1 MDSPQRL
8 VAALAFGWLV
18 VPTPAQVTLDPKD
31 NSEAPDSPFGS
42 EDPKAEQDAPPVVV
56 KGTRLDQG
64 YIGPSAAV
72 GTRTKTSV
80 LDTPASVHSVPE
92 QVFSDQGVW
101 RLKDV
106 YRNVSGVEPFK
117 TEGFAV
123 TFESAYVRGFAQNPY
138 INGTRTFG
146 LGPVDLQGLESVE
159 VLKGPASVLYGA
171 LEPGGILNLV
181 PKTPSFTPSYGGSLQ
196 LGSYDYYR
204 GTFDV
209 TGPLGDGQ
217 NSAFRLN
224 GAYQNSDSFRD
235 TLHDESVF
243 LAPSF
248 TWNLSDDTTATAW
261 MWYQHQDRPVDDGV
275 AFSSTGQP
283 VAPIETFLGDPNHNT
298 QAIDE
303 LFAGVSLTSEL
314 SEGMSYRQELQYSLF
329 DSEMDAVRRFG
340 ATSATDT
347 VQPFYDAS
355 KFDQWSGN
363 ARSELL
369 FDLETASVHHD
380 IATGLQA
387 YYSDY
392 TFRRR
397 RDTTSVPEIDIVNPN
412 FPNLTYTI
420 NNTGRSDQEL
430 TFFGLYAQD
439 HMRMMDDRL
448 HLLVGARGD
457 QVRQDNNPGTQDDS
471 ALTWNGGLLYEA
483 SPWLSPYV
491 SVSTSFD
498 PTSPSAMTANNTA
511 LDPERGIQ
519 YEAGAKLSLLDDQF
533 FVTTSVYEIT
543 KEDVAISD
551 PDNPGF
557 SVNGG
562 EFRSLGFE
570 LDIAGQVTP
579 DVSLIGSYAYTDT
592 EVVRSSSLPE
602 GASFRGIPK
611 NSASLWLSYD
621 GLKKSAQEGLTLGA
635 GVFTASKKAGDDAN
649 TFDLPSYVRFDAGA
663 WYDLIRGDGTNARFY
678 LNVLNLTDEEYYES
692 SFNVARV
699 QPGDPLTVLFGVS
712 LSL

>member
-1 MDSPQRL
+1 MRL
-8 VAALAFGWLV
+8 TRLFFAALATGWLAA
-18 VPTPAQVTLDPKD
+18 PSPAQETSEPTGHPQDPD
-31 NSEAPDSPFGS
+31 PEA
-42 EDPKAEQDAPPVVV
+42 AEQDPEAEQVAPPVVV
-56 KGTRLDQG
+56 TGRRLDQG
-64 YIGPSAAV
+64 YLGQSAAV
-72 GTRTKTSV
+72 GTRTETPI
-80 LDTPASVHSVPE
+80 LETPASVHSIPE
-92 QVFSDQGVW
+92 QVFLDQGVW

-117 TEGFAV
+117 TEGFAL

-138 INGTRTFG
+138 INGSRTFG
-146 LGPVDLQGLESVE
+146 LGPIDLHGLERVE
-159 VLKGPASVLYGA
+159 VLKGPASLLYGA

-181 PKTPSFTPSYGGSLQ
+181 PKTPSFTPSYTGSVQ
-196 LGSYDYYR
+196 AGSYDFYR

-217 NSAFRLN
+217 TSAFRLN

-235 TLHDESVF
+235 TLNDESVF

-261 MWYQHQDRPVDDGV
+261 LWYQHQDRPVDDGV
-275 AFSSTGQP
+275 AFSNAGKP
-283 VAPIETFLGDPNHNT
+283 VAPIETFLGDPNHNS
-298 QAIDE
+298 QSIDD
-303 LFAGVSLTSEL
+303 LFAGVSLTSKL
-314 SEGMSYRQELQYSLF
+314 SDSMSFRQELQYSLF

-340 ATSATDT
+340 VTSATNT

-363 ARSELL
+363 SRSELL
-369 FDLETASVHHD
+369 IETESGSVKHE

-397 RDTTSVPEIDIVNPN
+397 RDTSSIPEIDIVDPN
-412 FPNLTYTI
+412 FPDLTYTI
-420 NNTGRSDQEL
+420 DNTGRSDQEL

-439 HMRMMDDRL
+439 HMRLMDDRL
-448 HLLVGARGD
+448 HVLVGARGD
-457 QVRQDNNPGTQDDS
+457 RVRQDNNPDSQDDS
-471 ALTWNGGLLYEA
+471 ALSWNGGLLYQA
-483 SPWLSPYV
+483 TPWFSPYV
-491 SVSTSFD
+491 SVSTSFN
-498 PTSPSAMTANNTA
+498 PTSPSAMTASNAA

-519 YEAGAKLSLLDDQF
+519 YEAGAKLSFLDDQLL
-533 FVTTSVYEIT
+533 VTTSVYEIT
-543 KEDVAISD
+543 KDDVAISD
-551 PDNPGF
+551 PNNPGF

-562 EFRSLGFE
+562 EFRSRGFE
-570 LDIAGQVTP
+570 LDATGRVAP
-579 DVSLIGSYAYTDT
+579 DLSLIGSYAYTDT
-592 EVVRSSSLPE
+592 KVLESSTLAE
-602 GASFRGIPK
+602 GSSFRGIPEH
-611 NSASLWLSYD
+611 SASLWLAYD
-621 GLKKSAQEGLTLGA
+621 GFRKSPREGLGLGA

-649 TFDLPSYVRFDAGA
+649 SFDLPSYVRFDAGA
-663 WYDLIRGDGTNARFY
+663 WYDVVRGDGPNARFY

-712 LSL
+712 LTL